1 MITGKIMA
9 NDMYK
14 DIRTSILD
22 AERQLVQAKDLIDRL
37 RKAGEDVTE
46 AEKQYRL
53 VKTRVDRY
61 KLAFK

>member
-1 MITGKIMA
+1 MA

-14 DIRTSILD
+14 DIRDSIQD
-22 AERQLVQAKDLIDRL
+22 AEKQLVLAKDLIDRL

-53 VKTRVDRY
+53 VKTRIDRY
-61 KLAFK
+61 KLAFKQ